1 MQHGSS
7 RGLLGAMWPIHGGE
21 YVKLCYDRPLS
32 GMDGERL
39 NMNEQFRKISQPVSL
54 LMGSP
59 WAFILATVAILVWL
73 VTGPLFEFSD
83 TWQLV
88 VNTVTSIVTFL
99 MVFLIQNTQN
109 RDAKAIHLKLD
120 ELIRSAKEA
129 RNTLVDLENLS
140 DEELDN
146 LRREFMEFRSRQRE
160 SNQNILDDGDGST

>member
-1 MQHGSS
+1 
-7 RGLLGAMWPIHGGE
+7 
-21 YVKLCYDRPLS
+21 
-32 GMDGERL
+32 
-39 NMNEQFRKISQPVSL
+39 MNEQFRKISQPVSL

-99 MVFLIQNTQN
+99 MVFLIRNTQN

>member
-1 MQHGSS
+1 
-7 RGLLGAMWPIHGGE
+7 
-21 YVKLCYDRPLS
+21 
-32 GMDGERL
+32 MDGERL

>member
-1 MQHGSS
+1 
-7 RGLLGAMWPIHGGE
+7 
-21 YVKLCYDRPLS
+21 
-32 GMDGERL
+32 
-39 NMNEQFRKISQPVSL
+39 MNEQFRKISQPVSL
-54 LMGSP
+54 LVGSP
-59 WAFILATVAILVWL
+59 WAFILSTVAILVWL
-73 VTGPLFEFSD
+73 VTGPLFQFSD

-160 SNQNILDDGDGST
+160 SNQNILEDTDGSA